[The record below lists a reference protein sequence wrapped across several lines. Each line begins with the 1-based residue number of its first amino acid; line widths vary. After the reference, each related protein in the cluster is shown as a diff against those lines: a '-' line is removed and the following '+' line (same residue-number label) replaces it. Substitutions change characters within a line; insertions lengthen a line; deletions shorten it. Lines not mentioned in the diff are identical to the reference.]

1 MKPFLEQLAEAPLIY
16 DGGFG
21 TELFAR
27 GVELPNSAMA
37 NQYHPDIVVD
47 VHRSYIDVG
56 AQMIHTNTFVASPLH
71 LEMADPDADTAR
83 IARLA
88 AALARRAVEE
98 SCQDVYVAGSLGPS
112 PGAIEVDAG
121 DTDFGI
127 PNSKVRDAHE
137 RVADALVNEGI
148 DLFIIETMFSANE
161 AAIAVDVARKF
172 ELPIA
177 LCMTYKYTRDRKTKQ
192 TIYRTDWG
200 HSAWDLLKILSS
212 GKLSKGNDLLTAV
225 DLLGLNCGA
234 EQRRKEHTGIPYASL
249 GIEQLYQAMDE
260 HGIPRKMTIAYP
272 NAGMPHLDKQQ
283 RTVYSQSPEDMASQI
298 PNLLDRGVNVIGGC
312 CGTSPEHIR
321 QFAVVKENL

>member
-1 MKPFLEQLAEAPLIY
+1 M
-16 DGGFG
+16 
-21 TELFAR
+21 
-27 GVELPNSAMA
+27 
-37 NQYHPDIVVD
+37 
-47 VHRSYIDVG
+47 
-56 AQMIHTNTFVASPLH
+56 
-71 LEMADPDADTAR
+71 
-83 IARLA
+83 
-88 AALARRAVEE
+88 
-98 SCQDVYVAGSLGPS
+98 
-112 PGAIEVDAG
+112 
-121 DTDFGI
+121 
-127 PNSKVRDAHE
+127 
-137 RVADALVNEGI
+137 ADALVNEGI

-298 PNLLDRGVNVIGGC
+298 PNLIDRGVNVIGGC

-321 QFAVVKENL
+321 QFAVAKENL

>member
-88 AALARRAVEE
+88 AVLARRAVEE

-200 HSAWDLLKILSS
+200 HSAWDLLEILSS
-212 GKLSKGNDLLTAV
+212 GTLSKGNDLLTAV

-321 QFAVVKENL
+321 QFAVAKENL

>member
-1 MKPFLEQLAEAPLIY
+1 LKPFLEQLAEAPLIY

-88 AALARRAVEE
+88 AVLARRAVEE

-200 HSAWDLLKILSS
+200 HSAWDLLEILSS
-212 GKLSKGNDLLTAV
+212 GTLSKGNDLLTAV

-321 QFAVVKENL
+321 QFAVAKENL